1 MQPDDFFCFQAISS
15 PLKTPEEWNE
25 ESSFSKPFDLD
36 EVLITVKK
44 KLQGEASIQH
54 GRRV

>member
-15 PLKTPEEWNE
+15 AVKTPEEWKE

-44 KLQGEASIQH
+44 KLQEEAPIQH
-54 GRRV
+54 GRLV